1 MKICVFA
8 GTFDPIQKGHKYV
21 IDKCLEIFDKV
32 IVAVGVNVNKKPLFS
47 LEERLEII
55 KRVYDGND
63 RVEVDCFDGMLVDF
77 MREKGVTVTVRGLR
91 NQDDYKYETT
101 MANYNKDLD
110 SKITTLFIP
119 TPADLS
125 YVSSSGVRNII
136 ELDADFSSYV
146 PENVKEYITQLIKA
160 KA

>member
-1 MKICVFA
+1 M
-8 GTFDPIQKGHKYV
+8 
-21 IDKCLEIFDKV
+21 
-32 IVAVGVNVNKKPLFS
+32 
-47 LEERLEII
+47 EII